1 MATVSVIFLSMDVG
15 ARRVFL
21 VVLIEESVVMLA
33 KENASAHNSETEE
46 VAGDSIAL
54 TVSDRTFEP
63 LTLNSGSPSHL
74 YATSTKK
81 KNEEAEKKSSCF
93 QL

>member
-54 TVSDRTFEP
+54 TVSDRTLEP
-63 LTLNSGSPSHL
+63 LTLNSGSPHL